1 MSSTSNVQ
9 NLLTNVFRPTFVFD
23 TTNSVYQTKLELTN
37 VDSVSANTVYTFAA
51 SVGDASGNVYV
62 GTLAG
67 NPNSLLAIKAN
78 SNTTFV
84 GTSAGSGSSSIVESV
99 FIGYRAG
106 ASAASSSY
114 SVSIGATSKSAG
126 NSNVFIGYG
135 AGVTSG
141 SNNIFIG
148 TNVTNTGTINNKLLI
163 GSGATAAMMVGDLSN
178 NRIGVNLSNLTDFT
192 NDTRLVVNGITRVGG
207 TTNNGRLGINTD
219 PTIYHIDVNG
229 TQRISNA
236 QGTSIFGTDGIQTS
250 STGFN
255 STNSNI
261 TTLSTGIF
269 LFTIGSWKKGNV
281 LISTRRSDGNQYV
294 SSMYFCANE
303 TTPTIAFMSGVSNAS
318 NGDYPSLTIQ
328 ASGSSIQIS
337 NSGSSTPVGTYN
349 ISITYFP
356 VS

>member
-23 TTNSVYQTKLELTN
+23 TTNGVYQSKLELTN

-67 NPNSLLAIKAN
+67 NENSLLAIKAN

-84 GTSAGSGSSSIVESV
+84 GTGAGTGSSSIVESV

-135 AGVTSG
+135 SGVTSG

-148 TNVTNTGTINNKLLI
+148 TNVTNTGTVNNKLLI

-192 NDTRLVVNGITRVGG
+192 TDTRLVVNGITRIGG
-207 TTNNGRLGINTD
+207 TTNNGRLGINTTPSD
-219 PTIYHIDVNG
+219 FHLDVNG
-229 TQRISNA
+229 TQRISNSQGTLTFGTDA
-236 QGTSIFGTDGIQTS
+236 IQSSSGGFNSSNGTTSSGIGTSIAVKKGMFILSATSNTSRHAVIGVAS
-250 STGFN
+250 ST
-255 STNSNI
+255 SAYTIVSQNSNDPLI
-261 TTLSTGIF
+261 TADGSALSVAAGT
-269 LFTIGSWKKGNV
+269 
-281 LISTRRSDGNQYV
+281 
-294 SSMYFCANE
+294 
-303 TTPTIAFMSGVSNAS
+303 
-318 NGDYPSLTIQ
+318 
-328 ASGSSIQIS
+328 
-337 NSGSSTPVGTYN
+337 VGWN
-349 ISITYFP
+349 ITYFP
-356 VS
+356 TP